1 MAKTPH
7 ESRAD
12 AADISAWFLGPKAE
26 HADNFER
33 TVHYVLSDYVHW
45 RRNFFPNDPTVISRE
60 RRRQH
65 ELFQDRLNEQLDEIL
80 GELKADFPFFHPRYI
95 AHMVSEQLTPAVL
108 GLIAGVLYNPNNVSE
123 EAAPVSVRLELEVG
137 RMVGEMLGF
146 DPQRVWAHLTSGG
159 TIANLE
165 ALWGARRTQFAP
177 LALKDLC
184 SEHKLDFEI
193 ELPGGNG
200 NGVAGRR
207 RPGTARGVAPSCGV
221 AGATGADGLSRQ
233 RARRR
238 IPRSAVEMV
247 STAIDESQW
256 NVVKRGFH
264 NVAAKLGKQ
273 PVVFAPATAHYSIK
287 KACALLGYGQDALH
301 LVPINTHFRQEPAV
315 LESMLRSVGDDEY
328 IAFVMG
334 VAGTSEEGAVDP
346 IHEFVA
352 LRDRYAAETGKDFWL
367 HVDCAWGGYAASI
380 VRGHDIAPQADPV
393 KEAAAYAESIDAR
406 HSFNVDF
413 GDGPSPSREVFWS
426 DPDVIR
432 AYLAIGQADSATIDA
447 HKQGYIP
454 YPAGIIVFAEG
465 LITELLT
472 EKANV
477 TFEPEEKTFRG
488 IEDPPTMDAVG
499 PYIIEGSKPGSM
511 AISCWLAHKTV
522 PLTIDGHGQIV
533 RETVGACA
541 PARALLRPACAPV
554 RDASRPTTASPKA
567 TARGSRSSRIHDPD
581 LNILCWIARPMERT
595 ANGLVQNDASLER
608 LNVINEQIYRRMGE
622 MADIGGEKMPY
633 GHPAFVS
640 RTKLEHTEYTTD
652 SMRDSAGAHR
662 GGRGGVR
669 ARGPVHPALGGDEP
683 LLPAGRGRGRQ
694 GLPAR
699 LRARDAPHGARDP
712 AHSGRRPRGGLS
724 PSARRGAR
732 TASCGG
738 RRCARRS
745 SWPTPARC
753 SGRA

>member
-65 ELFQDRLNEQLDEIL
+65 ELFQDRLNDQLDEIL

-200 NGVAGRR
+200 KVSLG
-207 RPGTARGVAPSCGV
+207 
-221 AGATGADGLSRQ
+221 GADPAQLVALRP
-233 RARRR
+233 RAALRV
-238 IPRSAVEMV
+238 PRALTAYLVNEQSTDPELAVEMV

-264 NVAAKLGKQ
+264 NVAAKLGKH

-413 GDGPSPSREVFWS
+413 GDGPQPQPEVFWS

-511 AISCWLAHKTV
+511 AISCWLAHKTI

-541 PARALLRPACAPV
+541 QLARYFGLH
-554 RDASRPTTASPKA
+554 
-567 TARGSRSSRIHDPD
+567 ARLFDRFEADDGIAEGDGEGFTFIPIHDPD

-595 ANGLVQNDASLER
+595 ANGLVQNDTSLER

-652 SMRDSAGAHR
+652 SMREALERIGVGAEEYEREGLFILRSVVMNPFYRLAEEEAGKDYLLDYVREMHR
-662 GGRGGVR
+662 TVR
-669 ARGPVHPALGGDEP
+669 EI
-683 LLPAGRGRGRQ
+683 
-694 GLPAR
+694 
-699 LRARDAPHGARDP
+699 LRTQAAD
-712 AHSGRRPRGGLS
+712 
-724 PSARRGAR
+724 
-732 TASCGG
+732 
-738 RRCARRS
+738 
-745 SWPTPARC
+745 
-753 SGRA
+753 RAAV